1 MKWSSAERRGCTME
15 KLYVPDRPVAPEGD
29 SCVENLKRIRE
40 TMAQACLQAGRRE
53 EDVTLL
59 AVTKTVEAARIN
71 RAILSGVR
79 HIGENRVQ
87 EFLGKRESLLLD
99 DMDIHLIGH
108 LQTNKVEK
116 IVDKVD
122 MIESIDSLRLAQAV
136 DAAAQRC
143 GKRLDVLVEV
153 NIGGEESKSGVA
165 PDRLE
170 ELLHEC
176 AALSSIHVCGL
187 MTIPP
192 ISDKEK
198 EKREFFS
205 RMHKL
210 FIDIRD
216 KNIDN
221 ITMSILSM
229 GMSSDYA
236 EAILEGATMVRI
248 GSALF
253 GARH

>member
-1 MKWSSAERRGCTME
+1 ME

-40 TMAQACLQAGRRE
+40 TMAQACLRAGRRE

-99 DMDIHLIGH
+99 DMD
-108 LQTNKVEK
+108 
-116 IVDKVD
+116 
-122 MIESIDSLRLAQAV
+122 MIESIDSFRLAQAV

-198 EKREFFS
+198 E
-205 RMHKL
+205 
-210 FIDIRD
+210 
-216 KNIDN
+216 
-221 ITMSILSM
+221 
-229 GMSSDYA
+229 
-236 EAILEGATMVRI
+236 
-248 GSALF
+248 
-253 GARH
+253 

>member
-1 MKWSSAERRGCTME
+1 ME

-29 SCVENLKRIRE
+29 PCVENLKRIRE
-40 TMAQACLQAGRRE
+40 TMAKACLRAGRRE

-59 AVTKTVEAARIN
+59 AVTKTVEPARIN

-79 HIGENRVQ
+79 HVGENRVQ
-87 EFLGKRESLLLD
+87 EFLGKRDALMLD
-99 DMDIHLIGH
+99 GMDVHLIGH
-108 LQTNKVEK
+108 LQTNKVDK
-116 IVDKVD
+116 IVGQVD
-122 MIESIDSLRLAQAV
+122 MIESVDSLHLAQAV
-136 DAAAQRC
+136 DAAAQRR
-143 GKRLDVLVEV
+143 GKPADVLVEV

-170 ELLHEC
+170 ELLYAC
-176 AALSSIHVCGL
+176 AALPSIHVCGL
-187 MTIPP
+187 MTIPA
-192 ISDKEK
+192 ISDTEK

-205 RMHKL
+205 RMYKL
-210 FIDIRD
+210 FIDIRE

-229 GMSSDYA
+229 GMSSDYT

-253 GARH
+253 GARG

>member
-1 MKWSSAERRGCTME
+1 MWRISSASVRQWHR
-15 KLYVPDRPVAPEGD
+15 L
-29 SCVENLKRIRE
+29 
-40 TMAQACLQAGRRE
+40 ACGPAAGK

-187 MTIPP
+187 MHH
-192 ISDKEK
+192 SADFRQRKGK
-198 EKREFFS
+198 KKMFF
-205 RMHKL
+205 RVCTNCLLTYGIK
-210 FIDIRD
+210 
-216 KNIDN
+216 
-221 ITMSILSM
+221 T
-229 GMSSDYA
+229 
-236 EAILEGATMVRI
+236 
-248 GSALF
+248 
-253 GARH
+253 